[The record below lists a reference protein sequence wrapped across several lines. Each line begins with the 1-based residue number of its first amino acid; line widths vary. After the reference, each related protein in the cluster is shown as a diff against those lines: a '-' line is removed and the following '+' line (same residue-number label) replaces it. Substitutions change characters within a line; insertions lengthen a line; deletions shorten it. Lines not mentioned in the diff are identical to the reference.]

1 MRKNIVLTLTGS
13 DRLGIVESVT
23 KLLLEYDGN
32 VEASRMARLG
42 GEFTMLMLFSLPE
55 ENLSRLEKGVQSL
68 AGQGFKVTTSQT
80 DQTYAQKYAGWLPY
94 EIDVRGADHE
104 GIIHQVAAY
113 LLQHGINIESM
124 DTGVSPAPMSGTP
137 IFTMT
142 AVIMVPPSISDRTWG
157 NHLEE
162 VANQLDVDIT
172 VKLL

>member
-1 MRKNIVLTLTGS
+1 MRKNFVLTLTGP

-23 KLLLEYDGN
+23 KMLLEYDGN

-42 GEFTMLMLFSLPE
+42 GEFAMLMLFSMPE
-55 ENLSRLEKGVQSL
+55 EQVAGLDNGVQNLVS
-68 AGQGFKVTTSQT
+68 QGFRVSTCLT

-113 LLQHGINIESM
+113 LLQRGINIESM
-124 DTGVSPAPMSGTP
+124 DTGVTPAPMSGTP

-142 AVIMVPPSISDRTWG
+142 AVVMVPPTISDHDWDD
-157 NHLEE
+157 HLEK
-162 VANQLDVDIT
+162 VANQLDVDIS

>member
-1 MRKNIVLTLTGS
+1 MRKNLVLTLTGS

-23 KLLLEYDGN
+23 KMLLEYDGN

-42 GEFTMLMLFSLPE
+42 GEFAMLMLFSVPE
-55 ENLSRLEKGVQSL
+55 GKL
-68 AGQGFKVTTSQT
+68 AKSEQAIQKLVEQGFKVATSQT

-94 EIDVRGADHE
+94 ELDVRGADHE
-104 GIIHQVAAY
+104 GIIHQFAAY

-137 IFTMT
+137 IFTMN
-142 AVIMVPPSISDRTWG
+142 AVVMVPPSISDHDWD
-157 NHLEE
+157 NHLEQ
-162 VANQLDVDIT
+162 VAHQLDVDIT

>member
-1 MRKNIVLTLTGS
+1 MRKNFVLTLTGS

-23 KLLLEYDGN
+23 KMLLEYDGN

-42 GEFTMLMLFSLPE
+42 GEFAMLMLFSMPE
-55 ENLSRLEKGVQSL
+55 EQVAGLDSGVQNLSS
-68 AGQGFKVTTSQT
+68 QGFRVSTCLTG
-80 DQTYAQKYAGWLPY
+80 QTYAQKYTGWLPY

-113 LLQHGINIESM
+113 LLQRGINIESM
-124 DTGVSPAPMSGTP
+124 DTGVTPAPMSGTP

-142 AVIMVPPSISDRTWG
+142 AVVMVPPTISDHDWDD
-157 NHLEE
+157 HLEH